1 LLGPHKEVMPL
12 SIASMVVFNDSLDH
26 LPLGFLANILF
37 VLVDLY
43 IVFDIV

>member
-12 SIASMVVFNDSLDH
+12 LVASMVAFNDSVDH
-26 LPLGFLANILF
+26 LPLGFLANTLFIL
-37 VLVDLY
+37 VNLY